1 MSSSILLSPLTIRK
15 TTLRNRIMLPSM
27 VTHYCAVNGEV
38 SERLIA
44 YHAERAHGGVGL
56 NILESTSVDD
66 TGKSYWPGVS
76 IASDHFI
83 KGLRR
88 LTDAIHAHG
97 GKAGIQLNHAGRLA
111 QPAVSGH
118 PRQLVSYI
126 PGLTTYDEIHVM
138 DEDDI
143 ERVIG
148 SFCSAAERAAEAG
161 FDVVEIHGAHG
172 YLLSQFMSP
181 LFNRRED
188 AYGGSFEKRMRVSV
202 EVIRGIRKRLGP
214 DFPLFFRCSV
224 EEYLPGG
231 ITLELARDIARTVAD
246 NGIDLFNVSVGLGET
261 NRFTGPPPCL
271 PKGWNADR
279 AAAIKEALGDR
290 ALVGVA
296 GRIIDLL
303 AVFALLAGTATTFS
317 VATPLM
323 AAILGDLLHF
333 TVSQTAVNIVILLL
347 TCAVYTYSLLHGF
360 KGIGILAKVCIYLF
374 FGLLAFV
381 LLFGGETRYIIE
393 TGFTSLG
400 RMVQNFIGL
409 STFTD
414 PLRTSNFPQ
423 NWTIYYWAYWMV
435 WCVAAPFFIGS
446 ISRGRTVRQTILGG
460 YAFGVGSTIISF
472 IILGN
477 YSMGM
482 QVTGRADF
490 IRQYAETGDLYGMIV
505 GIIKTLPGAP
515 VIMVA
520 VLVTM
525 IAFYATSFD
534 SIALTASCYSYHTLK
549 DGELPHKAIQLMWCI
564 LLILLPIALLFAE
577 SSMSNLQS
585 VSIVAAGPIAIVIL
599 LIAAS
604 FLKDGKSYLRELAS
618 PAESEK

>member
-1 MSSSILLSPLTIRK
+1 MSSSVLLSPLTIRK

-44 YHAERAHGGVGL
+44 YHAERAYGGVGL
-56 NILESTSVDD
+56 NMLESTSVDD

-126 PGLTTYDEIHVM
+126 PGLTTYDDIHVM

-161 FDVVEIHGAHG
+161 FDVIEIHGAHG

-188 AYGGSFEKRMRVSV
+188 AYGGNFEKRMRVPV

-296 GRIIDLL
+296 GRIIDRESADAVLNSGKADLVVMGRALIADPDLPNKL
-303 AVFALLAGTATTFS
+303 AANRDDAVIPCVGCNEGC
-317 VATPLM
+317 VARLRERK
-323 AAILGDLLHF
+323 AVAC
-333 TVSQTAVNIVILLL
+333 AVNP
-347 TCAVYTYSLLHGF
+347 
-360 KGIGILAKVCIYLF
+360 
-374 FGLLAFV
+374 
-381 LLFGGETRYIIE
+381 R
-393 TGFTSLG
+393 TGCEG
-400 RMVQNFIGL
+400 MY
-409 STFTD
+409 
-414 PLRTSNFPQ
+414 PPPFP
-423 NWTIYYWAYWMV
+423 
-435 WCVAAPFFIGS
+435 
-446 ISRGRTVRQTILGG
+446 
-460 YAFGVGSTIISF
+460 
-472 IILGN
+472 
-477 YSMGM
+477 SM
-482 QVTGRADF
+482 
-490 IRQYAETGDLYGMIV
+490 
-505 GIIKTLPGAP
+505 
-515 VIMVA
+515 
-520 VLVTM
+520 
-525 IAFYATSFD
+525 
-534 SIALTASCYSYHTLK
+534 
-549 DGELPHKAIQLMWCI
+549 W
-564 LLILLPIALLFAE
+564 
-577 SSMSNLQS
+577 SSW
-585 VSIVAAGPIAIVIL
+585 AAGPPGCRPRL
-599 LIAAS
+599 
-604 FLKDGKSYLRELAS
+604 S
-618 PAESEK
+618 PPNGGIG

>member
-1 MSSSILLSPLTIRK
+1 MIWHNHCLISCINKEQKGQIRTFTPGASMSSSVLLSPLTIRK

-44 YHAERAHGGVGL
+44 YHAERAYGGVGL
-56 NILESTSVDD
+56 NMLESTSVDD

-126 PGLTTYDEIHVM
+126 PGLTTYDDIHVM

-161 FDVVEIHGAHG
+161 FDVIEIHGAHG

-188 AYGGSFEKRMRVSV
+188 AYGGNFEKRMRVPV

-296 GRIIDLL
+296 GRIIDRERNCPS
-303 AVFALLAGTATTFS
+303 A
-317 VATPLM
+317 
-323 AAILGDLLHF
+323 
-333 TVSQTAVNIVILLL
+333 
-347 TCAVYTYSLLHGF
+347 
-360 KGIGILAKVCIYLF
+360 
-374 FGLLAFV
+374 
-381 LLFGGETRYIIE
+381 
-393 TGFTSLG
+393 
-400 RMVQNFIGL
+400 
-409 STFTD
+409 
-414 PLRTSNFPQ
+414 
-423 NWTIYYWAYWMV
+423 
-435 WCVAAPFFIGS
+435 
-446 ISRGRTVRQTILGG
+446 
-460 YAFGVGSTIISF
+460 
-472 IILGN
+472 
-477 YSMGM
+477 
-482 QVTGRADF
+482 
-490 IRQYAETGDLYGMIV
+490 
-505 GIIKTLPGAP
+505 
-515 VIMVA
+515 
-520 VLVTM
+520 
-525 IAFYATSFD
+525 
-534 SIALTASCYSYHTLK
+534 SIAGPRAPCTTWSAPCCWPNTGTPTTTSRNGAAHTPPFPPTTAWVCSRTA
-549 DGELPHKAIQLMWCI
+549 P
-564 LLILLPIALLFAE
+564 
-577 SSMSNLQS
+577 
-585 VSIVAAGPIAIVIL
+585 
-599 LIAAS
+599 
-604 FLKDGKSYLRELAS
+604 
-618 PAESEK
+618 